1 MLRAGVGYCNE
12 TDPFCAGKTVAA
24 AALESGALSRADL
37 VLAFCA
43 GTLDPEAF
51 FKGLQSVVGHNVPII
66 GGSTIGVIT
75 NHYLSYRGFPA
86 AAAVLQSDTCGFR
99 VASSGGLDRDEMSAG
114 KILAG
119 LLPRSRADRVLLA
132 FYDSIRIPATITTP
146 PVLNSSAPLLSGMEA
161 GMAGGIPIVGAGLLG
176 DYDFSATRQFCGDRV
191 AEQHVVGCIA
201 SGSFSVYHAI
211 MHGCI
216 PLDGIYHRITRLEGS
231 VLYELDGKPVV
242 PLINELFGNTDWQAE
257 HPVNYLTLGINYGE
271 RYGIP
276 QEKSYVNRLITGV
289 TADGRGIGMFEPDLA
304 PGMEIQ
310 FMIRDNRIMLDSARE
325 NTAELLRRITAGGK
339 RPIFAL
345 YIDCAGRTAEQSV
358 TDSEEA
364 SEVQK
369 VLNHSGV
376 PLLGFYSGVEI
387 APFLGRSRGLDWT
400 GVLVVFAGDR

>member
-1 MLRAGVGYCNE
+1 M
-12 TDPFCAGKTVAA
+12 
-24 AALESGALSRADL
+24 
-37 VLAFCA
+37 
-43 GTLDPEAF
+43 
-51 FKGLQSVVGHNVPII
+51 
-66 GGSTIGVIT
+66 
-75 NHYLSYRGFPA
+75 
-86 AAAVLQSDTCGFR
+86 
-99 VASSGGLDRDEMSAG
+99 
-114 KILAG
+114 
-119 LLPRSRADRVLLA
+119 
-132 FYDSIRIPATITTP
+132 
-146 PVLNSSAPLLSGMEA
+146 
-161 GMAGGIPIVGAGLLG
+161 GAGLLG

>member
-1 MLRAGVGYCNE
+1 
-12 TDPFCAGKTVAA
+12 
-24 AALESGALSRADL
+24 
-37 VLAFCA
+37 
-43 GTLDPEAF
+43 
-51 FKGLQSVVGHNVPII
+51 
-66 GGSTIGVIT
+66 
-75 NHYLSYRGFPA
+75 
-86 AAAVLQSDTCGFR
+86 
-99 VASSGGLDRDEMSAG
+99 
-114 KILAG
+114 
-119 LLPRSRADRVLLA
+119 
-132 FYDSIRIPATITTP
+132 
-146 PVLNSSAPLLSGMEA
+146 
-161 GMAGGIPIVGAGLLG
+161 
-176 DYDFSATRQFCGDRV
+176 
-191 AEQHVVGCIA
+191 
-201 SGSFSVYHAI
+201 
-211 MHGCI
+211 
-216 PLDGIYHRITRLEGS
+216 
-231 VLYELDGKPVV
+231 
-242 PLINELFGNTDWQAE
+242 
-257 HPVNYLTLGINYGE
+257 
-271 RYGIP
+271 
-276 QEKSYVNRLITGV
+276 VNRLITGV